1 MIHHPSD
8 KSNIQNTE
16 IHLYSVNKDLSTVTK
31 THVLRTNFNGCNG
44 LAMHVIDDV
53 LAVHD
58 RKAGETWLFDI
69 SLSGELDTGSVSHH
83 QALGQST
90 KIRGH
95 PNSRMENEYPVHWV
109 VFAPDI
115 VVDANAGLMWH
126 LKLEILPKND
136 DVVVGESTNAVN
148 SLEMPRL
155 ISFLLQREGAK
166 NVLLDTLSEWCNR
179 SETDLGSIG
188 QSFDKINREY
198 RLYID
203 QQLAPNLALPAGGV
217 FLTPTASP
225 INISKSESAMSLVT
239 SLCQA
244 PSKVVL
250 DQSDIYTNILSPLL
264 EMAAACDQRSSSMS
278 IKRVI
283 AIVIEYLRSLSER
296 QIPAQHFLYEIL
308 INLLVRSGQWYQLHQ
323 LLQYHVIADTKPL
336 ACILLSLEGSYSHAF
351 QLAMDM
357 LSRYIHIKVKFG

>member
-1 MIHHPSD
+1 
-8 KSNIQNTE
+8 
-16 IHLYSVNKDLSTVTK
+16 
-31 THVLRTNFNGCNG
+31 
-44 LAMHVIDDV
+44 MHAIDDV

-115 VVDANAGLMWH
+115 VVDANAGKFYH
-126 LKLEILPKND
+126 LKLEILPKN

-217 FLTPTASP
+217 FSTSTASP
-225 INISKSESAMSLVT
+225 INISKSESAMSLAT

-264 EMAAACDQRSSSMS
+264 EMAACDQGSRSMS

-357 LSRYIHIKVKFG
+357 LSRYSNQNLHILVLKRRAYIFVALYKSLVSFTTS

>member
-1 MIHHPSD
+1 
-8 KSNIQNTE
+8 
-16 IHLYSVNKDLSTVTK
+16 
-31 THVLRTNFNGCNG
+31 
-44 LAMHVIDDV
+44 
-53 LAVHD
+53 
-58 RKAGETWLFDI
+58 
-69 SLSGELDTGSVSHH
+69 
-83 QALGQST
+83 
-90 KIRGH
+90 
-95 PNSRMENEYPVHWV
+95 
-109 VFAPDI
+109 
-115 VVDANAGLMWH
+115 MWH
-126 LKLEILPKND
+126 LKLEILPKN

-217 FLTPTASP
+217 FSTSTASP
-225 INISKSESAMSLVT
+225 INISKSESAMSLAT

-264 EMAAACDQRSSSMS
+264 EMAACDQGSSSMS

-336 ACILLSLEGSYSHAF
+336 ACILLSLEGSYCHAF

-357 LSRYIHIKVKFG
+357 LSRYSNQNLHILVLKRRVYIFVALYKSLVSFTTS

>member
-357 LSRYIHIKVKFG
+357 LSRYI